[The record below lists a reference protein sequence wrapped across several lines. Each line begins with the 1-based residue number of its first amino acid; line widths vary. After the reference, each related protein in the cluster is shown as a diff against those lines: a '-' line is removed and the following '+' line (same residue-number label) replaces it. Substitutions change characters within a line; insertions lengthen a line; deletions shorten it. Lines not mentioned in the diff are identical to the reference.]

1 MKQTEMNVILAQLK
15 TTHMMDQAM
24 DGPHAA
30 EWTMRKFEPLLEVG
44 YSYEDIATYVAIK
57 LQELT
62 IKDESFAKDRLKY
75 NENK

>member
-1 MKQTEMNVILAQLK
+1 MKQTEINVILAQLK

-24 DGPHAA
+24 DGSHSA
-30 EWTMRKFEPLLEVG
+30 EWAMRKFEPLIEIG
-44 YSYEDIATYVAIK
+44 YSYEEITTYIAIK

-62 IKDESFAKDRLKY
+62 IKDANFAKNVLL

>member
-24 DGPHAA
+24 DGIHAA
-30 EWTMRKFEPLLEVG
+30 EWAMRKFEPLLEVG

-57 LQELT
+57 LQELI
-62 IKDESFAKDRLKY
+62 IKDETFAQNRPK
-75 NENK
+75 